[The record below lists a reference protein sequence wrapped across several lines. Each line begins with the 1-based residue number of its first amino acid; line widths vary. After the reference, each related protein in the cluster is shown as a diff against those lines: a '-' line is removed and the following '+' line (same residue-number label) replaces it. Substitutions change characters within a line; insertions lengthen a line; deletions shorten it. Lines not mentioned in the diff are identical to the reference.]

1 MSAKKFSIFKLWII
15 LALAGVF
22 ILIRYALRDIKL
34 DVNLLRE
41 GLSKIPAIV
50 IENISLEREV
60 RGDIWSVKIPYIDR
74 DGELFNLRSIDI
86 TRLIKTGGSW
96 YFFGDNG
103 FYSNDIHTAH
113 VNKVRGTLEVLD
125 NQGGRIWNLESPEL
139 NWTESEDA
147 IDFPQ
152 GLIVYD
158 SEFLLNTPE
167 ANINK
172 SGVVLL
178 NRGGVITWTKPLK

>member
-1 MSAKKFSIFKLWII
+1 MSAKLFKRILII
-15 LALAGVF
+15 SLIAGVF

-34 DVNLLRE
+34 DINLLRA
-41 GLSKIPAIV
+41 GLEKMPAIV

-60 RGDIWSVKIPYIDR
+60 HGDIWSVKIPYLDR
-74 DGELFNLRSIDI
+74 DGERFNLRSLDI
-86 TRLIKTGGSW
+86 TRRIKTGGSW

-103 FYSNDIHTAH
+103 FFSNDIRVAH
-113 VNKVRGTLEVLD
+113 VNKIRGTLEVLD
-125 NQGGRIWNLESPEL
+125 NQGGRIWNLESPSL
-139 NWTESEDA
+139 NWIESEDA

-152 GLIVYD
+152 GLTVYD
-158 SEFLLNTPE
+158 QEFLLDTPE

-178 NRGGVITWTKPLK
+178 KRGGVITWTKPLK